1 MINRILATL
10 LFLLIPVLASA
21 SGGSDANLD
30 SPNIDLAD
38 RSSLQRGARTF
49 VNYCLSCHG
58 ASYMRYERMAKDLG
72 ISDELLRENL
82 MFSTDKPGE
91 LMVTS
96 MPEDGA
102 KQWFGV
108 IPPDLS
114 VTARYRS
121 PDWIYTYL
129 RSFYVDESTPTGW
142 NNVLFPNVAMPNVF
156 HEWQGPRRANFA
168 ETEGGKHFESFEQ
181 ISDGQMT
188 NEEFDSAIQDLTNFM
203 VYLAE
208 PAKLVRYRIGLWV
221 TIFMVLFTIFAYFL
235 KKEYWRDVH

>member
-1 MINRILATL
+1 MIKRILATL

-38 RSSLQRGARTF
+38 RNSLQRGARTF

-91 LMVTS
+91 LMATS
-96 MPEDGA
+96 MPEGGA

-108 IPPDLS
+108 APPDLS
-114 VTARYRS
+114 VIARYRG

-142 NNVLFPNVAMPNVF
+142 NNVLFPNVAMPNVLY
-156 HEWQGPRRANFA
+156 EWQGPRRAHFA
-168 ETEGGKHFESFEQ
+168 ETEGSKHFEGFEQ

-188 NEEFDSAIQDLTNFM
+188 NEEFDSAIRDLTNFM

-221 TIFMVLFTIFAYFL
+221 TIFMVLFTILAYFL

>member
-91 LMVTS
+91 LMATS
-96 MPEDGA
+96 MPEGGA

-108 IPPDLS
+108 APPDLS
-114 VTARYRS
+114 VIARYRG

-156 HEWQGPRRANFA
+156 HEWQGPRRAHFA
-168 ETEGGKHFESFEQ
+168 ETEGSKHFEGFEQ

-188 NEEFDSAIQDLTNFM
+188 NEEFDSAIRDLTNFM